1 MCASMAAEPMP
12 ITNPR
17 LRKVEPLD
25 YFSRAKGGERA
36 LLIEPHAPGADC
48 RQTEAEFAELARS
61 AGAEVVWQLL
71 ARVEKPNP
79 RYYIGSGKVEQI
91 AALCVEKQI
100 DVVLVNRSLSPG
112 QERNLEAA
120 CHCRVVD
127 RTGLILDIF
136 AHRARSHE
144 GKLQVELAQL
154 RHLATR
160 LVRGWTHL
168 ERQRGGAIGLRG
180 PGETQ
185 LEIDRRLLSERVKIL
200 EGRLQK
206 VTVQRSQAR
215 RQRERGKLPVVTLVG
230 YTNAGKS
237 TLFNA
242 LTGADVV
249 VADQLFATLDPTLRK
264 LGGLASG
271 PALIAD
277 TVGFVRDLPH
287 DLVAAFRATLAE
299 VRDADLLLHVIDAA
313 DPERCQRIVEVNQV
327 LAEIGADALP
337 QILIYNKIDLI
348 DGASVGSVGV
358 DSDQQTR
365 VRVSASTGLGLNL
378 LRTAISQDLNHAHW
392 HGDIKLPLSAGRL
405 RSRLF
410 AAGVVDTESAEEDG
424 WKMAIDGP
432 ESRIVPLFGL
442 PDGDGE
448 WLRARLK
455 SVSAAAR

>member
-1 MCASMAAEPMP
+1 VTNLQQPERP
-12 ITNPR
+12 ITP
-17 LRKVEPLD
+17 
-25 YFSRAKGGERA
+25 A
-36 LLIEPHAPGADC
+36 LLVGVDLGLPFFD
-48 RQTEAEFAELARS
+48 TELEEL
-61 AGAEVVWQLL
+61 GLL
-71 ARVEKPNP
+71 AQTAGLTPVARLTCKLKATDAALF
-79 RYYIGSGKVEQI
+79 IGSGKADEI
-91 AALCVEKQI
+91 KQLAI
-100 DVVLVNRSLSPG
+100 QLVVQEILFDQSLSPA
-112 QERNLEAA
+112 QQRNLER
-120 CHCRVVD
+120 HLELPVND
-127 RTGLILDIF
+127 RTLLILQIF
-136 AHRARSHE
+136 AQRARSHE

-365 VRVSASTGLGLNL
+365 VRVSASTGLGLDL